1 MVRYEHQAKSR
12 DAKKNDN
19 NRLDNDIVLS
29 GMQEGLNQSK
39 TTWRITPI
47 KYRLQQAFVYQY
59 MLRFGER
66 KLNIAS

>member
-29 GMQEGLNQSK
+29 GCKKVS
-39 TTWRITPI
+39 I
-47 KYRLQQAFVYQY
+47 KAKPRDGSLRSSIDYNRHLYINICFV
-59 MLRFGER
+59 LE
-66 KLNIAS
+66 NVN